1 MRALVER
8 AANPQWTLF
17 MVGVTNVGG
26 VYLPVLIGITISIY
40 FMYQKDW
47 WNFISFFLVVGAG
60 TVVQV
65 LLKLFFH
72 RPRPSPHFVMA
83 YGYSFPSNHTFFAMV
98 IYGFLNYV
106 VWKRTKVK
114 GLKICILLISTFLIL
129 LVGVSRVYLGVHWLT
144 DILGAYVAGFAW
156 LVFSVRVVRTIEEK
170 SRASREP

>member
-1 MRALVER
+1 
-8 AANPQWTLF
+8 

-47 WNFISFFLVVGAG
+47 WNFLSFFLVVGAG

-72 RPRPSPHFVMA
+72 RPRPSPHLVMA
-83 YGYSFPSNHTFFAMV
+83 YGYSFPSNHAFFAMV
-98 IYGFLNYV
+98 IYGFLTYV

-114 GLKICILLISTFLIL
+114 RLTNCILLISTFLIL
-129 LVGVSRVYLGVHWLT
+129 LVGASRIYLGVHWLT
-144 DILGAYVAGFAW
+144 DILGAYVAGFTW
-156 LVFSVRVVRTIEEK
+156 LVVTVLIVRGLEK
-170 SRASREP
+170 LTAASRTP